1 MQVKK
6 DFDALKQTQQD
17 GQHTQNSLRYSTE
30 KLIPNHQMNEK
41 LETGHR
47 EATMELL
54 KLKDRAIELE
64 RNVSKPSISCY
75 PSDFPC
81 DHKWV
86 VGTWPFEFTGI
97 WWGFLEHLSLPNC
110 SGISQGYMGL

>member
-1 MQVKK
+1 MKK

-17 GQHTQNSLRYSTE
+17 GQYAQKSLRYSAE

-64 RNVSKPSISCY
+64 RNVSLLL
-75 PSDFPC
+75 FP
-81 DHKWV
+81 V
-86 VGTWPFEFTGI
+86 IPQTTLVIMSGLLGT
-97 WWGFLEHLSLPNC
+97 GFLSL
-110 SGISQGYMGL
+110 

>member
-1 MQVKK
+1 MLPLQVKK

-17 GQHTQNSLRYSTE
+17 GQYAQKSLRYSAE
-30 KLIPNHQMNEK
+30 KLIPMNEK

-64 RNVSKPSISCY
+64 RNVSLLL
-75 PSDFPC
+75 FP
-81 DHKWV
+81 V
-86 VGTWPFEFTGI
+86 IPQTTLVIMSGLLGA
-97 WWGFLEHLSLPNC
+97 GFLSL
-110 SGISQGYMGL
+110 